1 MIAAQRYHLT
11 SLQSYFML
19 RVMADGKLR
28 RYERMIATQ
37 RYHLTSL
44 QSYSMLGVMAGGRSR
59 RNIALFRTSN
69 KKKKASDSTGLNG
82 VYQKSFSLVCRYPA
96 LF

>member
-19 RVMADGKLR
+19 GVMADGKLR
-28 RYERMIATQ
+28 RCERMIATQ

-44 QSYSMLGVMAGGRSR
+44 QSYSMLGVMEDGKLR
-59 RNIALFRTSN
+59 RNIALFRT
-69 KKKKASDSTGLNG
+69 
-82 VYQKSFSLVCRYPA
+82 
-96 LF
+96 

>member
-1 MIAAQRYHLT
+1 MIATQRWRLT

-19 RVMADGKLR
+19 GVMADGKLR

-37 RYHLTSL
+37 RWRLTSHE
-44 QSYSMLGVMAGGRSR
+44 
-59 RNIALFRTSN
+59 N

-82 VYQKSFSLVCRYPA
+82 VYQKSFS
-96 LF
+96 

>member
-19 RVMADGKLR
+19 GVMEDGKLR
-28 RYERMIATQ
+28 RYERMIAAQ

-44 QSYSMLGVMAGGRSR
+44 QSYFMLGVMADGKLR
-59 RNIALFRTSN
+59 RYECMIAAQRYHLTSHEI
-69 KKKKASDSTGLNG
+69 KRKRLLTVPG
-82 VYQKSFSLVCRYPA
+82 
-96 LF
+96 

>member
-19 RVMADGKLR
+19 GVMEDGKLR
-28 RYERMIATQ
+28 RCERMIATQ

-44 QSYSMLGVMAGGRSR
+44 QSYSMLGVMEDGKLR
-59 RNIALFRTSN
+59 RYERMIAAQRWRLTSHEI
-69 KKKKASDSTGLNG
+69 KRKRLLTVPG
-82 VYQKSFSLVCRYPA
+82 
-96 LF
+96 

>member
-1 MIAAQRYHLT
+1 
-11 SLQSYFML
+11 
-19 RVMADGKLR
+19 
-28 RYERMIATQ
+28 MIATQ

-44 QSYSMLGVMAGGRSR
+44 QSYSMLGVMEDGKLQRYERMIATQRWRLTSLQSYFMLGVMEDGRLR